1 MAGPHRITVLVIV
14 EHDDTRA
21 LYVDTLLAA
30 GYMVHGVESQDQAE
44 LVARATRFDIAVLD
58 SPLDAV
64 GLEVAERLAALRR
77 RPRLLVMTSRS
88 RNGAPLEWLFDA
100 YLVKPCLPDALLE
113 AVRSVRIVPPTT
125 RDLLI
130 VARHRVGIR
139 DVLQRLGDTAANVE
153 IRLDCRHGERRRRE
167 RRRASVP
174 LGRLEKRRAERRAL
188 DVNHQLRKDGW
199 AFIPAMHRAL

>member
-1 MAGPHRITVLVIV
+1 
-14 EHDDTRA
+14 
-21 LYVDTLLAA
+21 
-30 GYMVHGVESQDQAE
+30 
-44 LVARATRFDIAVLD
+44 
-58 SPLDAV
+58 
-64 GLEVAERLAALRR
+64 
-77 RPRLLVMTSRS
+77 MTSRS
-88 RNGAPLEWLFDA
+88 RDGAPLEWLFDA

-113 AVRSVRIVPPTT
+113 AVRSVPILPPTT

-139 DVLQRLGDTAANVE
+139 DVLQRLGDTAANIE

-188 DVNHQLRKDGW
+188 DVNHQLRMDGW